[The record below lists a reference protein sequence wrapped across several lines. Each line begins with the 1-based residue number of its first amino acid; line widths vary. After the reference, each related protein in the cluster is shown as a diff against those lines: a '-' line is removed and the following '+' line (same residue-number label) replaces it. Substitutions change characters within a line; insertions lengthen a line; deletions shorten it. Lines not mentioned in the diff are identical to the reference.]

1 MLIEKI
7 DNAYSLQHLDLYSKY
22 VMPYLKG
29 MLWVTASS
37 NVAKY
42 LLMSLDIVLCL
53 RRPILLNIALC

>member
-7 DNAYSLQHLDLYSKY
+7 NNAYSLQHLDLYSKY

-42 LLMSLDIVLCL
+42 LLMLLDIVLCL
-53 RRPILLNIALC
+53 RRPMLLNIALC